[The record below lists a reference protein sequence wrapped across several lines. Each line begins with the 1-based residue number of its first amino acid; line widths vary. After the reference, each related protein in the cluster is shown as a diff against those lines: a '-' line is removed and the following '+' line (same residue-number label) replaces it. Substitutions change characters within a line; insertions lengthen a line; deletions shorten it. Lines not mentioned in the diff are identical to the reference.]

1 MAHMIENLNGK
12 DCHAYVG
19 QKPWHGLGIEVPAD
33 IQPLEILRVAGLDW
47 RVEEVPSYID
57 WDGKKLPTGDKSLV
71 RDIDGKILTSVSDNW
86 RPCQNI
92 EAFNFFQEFV
102 DAGDMTME
110 TAGSLNDGKLVWA
123 MAKVKDTFELF
134 NGDEVESYL
143 LFSNPHEY
151 GKSINIRFVAERVV
165 CANTM
170 AIALSEK
177 AKTFARFSHRRE
189 FNPDL
194 VKELLG
200 MSHGYMEKY
209 KETAT
214 FLGSK
219 LYTPDSAKAFV
230 MELFPVVQAAANKND
245 KPRKEISKTAKQIL
259 ETVLDDQPGL
269 KFARGSYWQLF
280 NAVTFYTNHLAGRTT
295 DTRVNSLWYGSSA
308 NINIKALSLA
318 AEYAKKAA

>member
-1 MAHMIENLNGK
+1 
-12 DCHAYVG
+12 
-19 QKPWHGLGIEVPAD
+19 
-33 IQPLEILRVAGLDW
+33 
-47 RVEEVPSYID
+47 
-57 WDGKKLPTGDKSLV
+57 
-71 RDIDGKILTSVSDNW
+71 
-86 RPCQNI
+86 
-92 EAFNFFQEFV
+92 
-102 DAGDMTME
+102 
-110 TAGSLNDGKLVWA
+110 
-123 MAKVKDTFELF
+123 
-134 NGDEVESYL
+134 
-143 LFSNPHEY
+143 
-151 GKSINIRFVAERVV
+151 
-165 CANTM
+165 M

-177 AKTFARFSHRRE
+177 SKTFARFSHRLA

-194 VKELLG
+194 AKELLG

-219 LYTPDSAKAFV
+219 LYTPDSAKDFV

-269 KFARGSYWQLF
+269 KFAPNSYWQLF
-280 NAVTFYTNHLAGRTT
+280 NSVTYYTNHLAGRTT